1 MYVSEKEILYY
12 IGLIDV
18 DIRYYEDYKDRL
30 STFIHSERNNLPKSK
45 FAKILNEINET
56 TIAIYY
62 LRKKQDQYHQILINQ
77 HYGNKENPQY

>member
-18 DIRYYEDYKDRL
+18 DIRYYEDYKYGL
-30 STFIHSERNNLPKSK
+30 SSFIHSERNNLSK
-45 FAKILNEINET
+45 LKFSEILNEINEI

-62 LRKKQDQYHQILINQ
+62 LRKKQDQYHQILIYH